1 MRKALKVINW
11 VVLAVWLLSAIS
23 LDSVSWLPIIVCA
36 CTTLYLGAYVF
47 IKYGVLEEV
56 L

>member
-1 MRKALKVINW
+1 MLKVFNTLVAIVW
-11 VVLAVWLLSAIS
+11 VLSALA